1 MLVTIQYVFA
11 NLIMNLVRDLKYQ
24 VSRRSCVATV
34 TAKFF
39 FLKGETGNA
48 KKCNDIIKKMSELV
62 KKSKGGF

>member
-1 MLVTIQYVFA
+1 MPKDITKGKTIKRLKA
-11 NLIMNLVRDLKYQ
+11 GISGIMK
-24 VSRRSCVATV
+24 CE
-34 TAKFF
+34 KFF